1 MNKETFKQMIQSKEA
16 KAFLSFIKS
25 GSFIL
30 GCILLTLYFIIQ
42 GPVYDNNM
50 NKAYE
55 AIDNELA
62 SLRNVTIDEKVEII
76 NRHLQDVPNY
86 DFLAGI
92 LFLCGIGSV
101 CYAAYRAINLEDN
114 NSIQDQEKTVQ
125 DLEDFISGK
134 RNDSPN
140 SKK

>member
-1 MNKETFKQMIQSKEA
+1 MSKEIFKQMIQSKEA

-25 GSFIL
+25 GAFIL

-42 GPVYDNNM
+42 GPVYNSNM

-55 AIDNELA
+55 AIDDEIA
-62 SLRNVTIDEKVEII
+62 SRRNVTVEEKVEII
-76 NRHLQDVPNY
+76 NRHIEGVPNY
-86 DFLAGI
+86 DFLSGI
-92 LFLCGIGSV
+92 LFLCGVGSI
-101 CYAAYRAINLEDN
+101 CYAAYRVINLEDN
-114 NSIQDQEKTVQ
+114 NSIQDKEKTVQ

-134 RNDSPN
+134 RNDPPN